1 MTECRGQRKR
11 IDVGEILR
19 ERASREFELIEQVK
33 MTELVRYTK
42 DGNVAVITIDNPPVN
57 ALGPGVAE
65 GIAAA
70 LSQAEVD
77 ADVRAIVVIGAGK
90 TFVAGADINQFAKMR
105 ASRECGPGHTAFLLR
120 VEDCAKPVVM
130 AIHGTAL
137 GGGLELAMAGHYRI
151 AMPDAQIGQP
161 EVKLGIIPGAGGT
174 QRLPRL
180 AGVAKAAEMCS
191 LGEPLK
197 APDAFDVG
205 IIDKLIEGASNAA
218 QLQSAAVAFARDIA
232 AKPARKTRDRNDK
245 LHAVT
250 DAANAQIFAAARD
263 AARKKLRGRQAPLAA
278 IDAVEAATKL
288 PFDQGCARERELFI
302 DCLFSDQSK
311 ALIHAFFGE
320 REVAKIPDMPKE
332 TPVRSEST
340 RRPSV
345 GAGTMGGGIT
355 MVLANAGI
363 PVSAERI
370 RAGCAGSRAG
380 DHPERTTPT
389 R

>member
-1 MTECRGQRKR
+1 
-11 IDVGEILR
+11 
-19 ERASREFELIEQVK
+19 
-33 MTELVRYTK
+33 
-42 DGNVAVITIDNPPVN
+42 
-57 ALGPGVAE
+57 
-65 GIAAA
+65 
-70 LSQAEVD
+70 
-77 ADVRAIVVIGAGK
+77 
-90 TFVAGADINQFAKMR
+90 
-105 ASRECGPGHTAFLLR
+105 
-120 VEDCAKPVVM
+120 M

-137 GGGLELAMAGHYRI
+137 GGGLELGNGRALSHRDAT
-151 AMPDAQIGQP
+151 DAQVGQP

-232 AKPARKTRDRNDK
+232 AKSTRKTRHRNDK

-250 DAANAQIFAAARD
+250 DADNAQIFAAARD

-302 DCLFSDQSK
+302 DCLFSDESS

-320 REVAKIPDMPKE
+320 REVAKIPDVPKE
-332 TPVRSEST
+332 TPVTSDSLGGRHWGWHDG
-340 RRPSV
+340 RRNHRWC
-345 GAGTMGGGIT
+345 
-355 MVLANAGI
+355 L
-363 PVSAERI
+363 
-370 RAGCAGSRAG
+370 
-380 DHPERTTPT
+380 RTQASQCC
-389 R
+389 